1 MVPTKLANSILLM
14 RKKSNTNNLPRLI
27 LQWGVIAFVAF
38 LAVRPF
44 FSNDYTPDFEA
55 YCPFGGIQALSSF
68 LLSNS
73 LACTMTSAQIAMG
86 VLLMVGIVLFSKLFC
101 AYICPVGT
109 ISEWLGQMGDKL
121 KVRITLTG
129 VTDKVFRSLKYILLY
144 ITFYFT
150 LASNELFCKKFD
162 PYYAVTTGFSID
174 VVLLYAT
181 IAIAQ
186 VIIGSAFIRLLWCK
200 YLCPFGAVSNIIKF
214 SWFFIAVIVVYVV
227 LLKSGIPVHYAWPLG
242 AACAGGY
249 LLELFGEKITFH
261 PGAKI
266 TRNELTCTDC
276 QLCSRRCPQAIDVA
290 TMKVVTDI
298 DCNLCSECIIVCP
311 VKDTIQI
318 NRRSSLKWLPPIATV
333 VLIILGLILST
344 IWELPTIDQRW
355 ASSSEIE
362 KSAVFTQSGLKNI
375 KCYGS
380 SMAFAAQMKQV
391 NGVLGVATYVT
402 SNKVKVFY
410 DPAILTNEK
419 IQSLLFTPM
428 KTPIR
433 LLEKEEN
440 EVKVASLLLNNFF
453 DPMDFTY
460 LSILLKEKTDAVGVE
475 SEFNCPVRVRVYFP
489 ASSNP
494 DEKKLTEQLESKE
507 IPVEIGG
514 KIKNIELAYQVV
526 NKIEFST
533 ISKKEYVQIM
543 FQPYIKEFND
553 KEKYSPAV
561 MDTLKV
567 PLGTNKYDTKALP
580 YLISHLSD
588 DTGIVGFETA
598 LDSALRVTFEIIYVD
613 SVTNSANIQK
623 ALKCDSLTVT
633 YSDDEKG
640 KVLNMF
646 KF

>member
-1 MVPTKLANSILLM
+1 M
-14 RKKSNTNNLPRLI
+14 RNKSNKNNLPRLI
-27 LQWGVIAFVAF
+27 IQWGVIAFVAF
-38 LAVRPF
+38 LAARPF
-44 FSNDYTPDFEA
+44 FSNNYTPDFEA

-68 LLSNS
+68 LLNNS

-109 ISEWLGQMGDKL
+109 ISEWLGQIGDQL
-121 KVRITLTG
+121 KVRITVTG
-129 VTDKVFRSLKYILLY
+129 VTDKIFRSFKYILLF

-162 PYYAVTTGFSID
+162 PYYAATTGFAMD
-174 VVLLYAT
+174 VVLLYAS
-181 IAIAQ
+181 IAIAL
-186 VIIGSAFIRLLWCK
+186 VIIGSVFIRLLWCK
-200 YLCPFGAVSNIIKF
+200 YLCPLGAVSNIIKF
-214 SWFFIAVIVVYVV
+214 SWFFIAVIVIYVV
-227 LLKSGIPVHYAWPLG
+227 LLKSGISVHYAWPLG

-249 LLELFGEKITFH
+249 LLEIFGEKITFH

-290 TMKVVTDI
+290 TMKVVRDV
-298 DCNLCSECIIVCP
+298 DCNLCSECMIVCP
-311 VKDTIQI
+311 VKNTVQI
-318 NRRSSLKWLPPIATV
+318 NRRSSLKWLPPVATI

-355 ASSSEIE
+355 ASSPEIE

-410 DPAILTNEK
+410 DPAMLTNEK
-419 IQSLLFTPM
+419 IQSMLFTPM
-428 KTPIR
+428 KTPLR

-460 LSILLKEKTDAVGVE
+460 LSILLKEKTDAIGVE
-475 SEFNCPVRVRVYFP
+475 SEFNCPVRVRIYFP

-507 IPVEIGG
+507 IPVESDG

-533 ISKKEYVQIM
+533 ISKKEYVQKM

-553 KEKYSPAV
+553 KEKYSPVV

-567 PLGTNKYDTKALP
+567 PLGINKYDSKAMP
-580 YLISHLSD
+580 YLISHLSN

-613 SVTNSANIQK
+613 SVTNSANIHK
-623 ALKCDSLTVT
+623 ALKCDSLSVT